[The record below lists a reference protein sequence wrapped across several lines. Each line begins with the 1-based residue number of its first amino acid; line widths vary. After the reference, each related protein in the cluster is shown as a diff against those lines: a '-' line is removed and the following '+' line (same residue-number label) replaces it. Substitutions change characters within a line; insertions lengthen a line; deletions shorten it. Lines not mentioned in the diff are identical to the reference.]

1 MQVWVQRQSHVVLKL
16 LPEVT
21 KTISYATT
29 ALTETDN
36 NQIYASLIWQLVY
49 YFSLTVKKEC
59 F

>member
-36 NQIYASLIWQLVY
+36 NQIYASLI
-49 YFSLTVKKEC
+49 
-59 F
+59 